1 MKIVFCSYLRQKW
14 IALRQTSTKM
24 INGPFY
30 TYHRIHF
37 TSVNASVL
45 WYLFVIIR
53 EGRMS
58 QRPSGRAPI
67 LVYDVKISIFVSRV
81 DACCSL

>member
-1 MKIVFCSYLRQKW
+1 
-14 IALRQTSTKM
+14 
-24 INGPFY
+24 
-30 TYHRIHF
+30 
-37 TSVNASVL
+37 
-45 WYLFVIIR
+45 
-53 EGRMS
+53 MS